1 MTILELM
8 LDHHRQCDD
17 AFAKLE
23 NLVAEQNWS
32 NPQAFEDFFSTIK
45 KHFQAEEDLLFAA
58 LENKMGGPIG
68 PTMMMRQEHQQMSVL
83 LEQMKEA
90 FAAKDHKKFL
100 SLSDTWMIIAQ
111 QHNMKEEEV
120 LYPLMDDSLGAE
132 APALISQAQER
143 LK

>member
-32 NPQAFEDFFSTIK
+32 DPQAFQDFFSIIT
-45 KHFQAEEDLLFAA
+45 KHFKAEEDLLFAA

-120 LYPLMDDSLGAE
+120 LYPLMDDSLRAE
-132 APALISQAQER
+132 TPALISQAQER

>member
-8 LDHHRQCDD
+8 TGHHRQCDD
-17 AFAKLE
+17 SFAKLE

-32 NPQAFEDFFSTIK
+32 NPGVFEEFFSIITR
-45 KHFQAEEDLLFAA
+45 HFKAEEDLLFAA
-58 LENKMGGPIG
+58 IENKMGGPIG
-68 PTMMMRQEHQQMSVL
+68 PTMVMRQEHQQISVL

-120 LYPLMDDSLGAE
+120 LYPLMDDTLGEE
-132 APALISQAQER
+132 APALINQAQEL

>member
-32 NPQAFEDFFSTIK
+32 NPQAFQDFFSIIT
-45 KHFQAEEDLLFAA
+45 KHFKAEEDLLFAA

-132 APALISQAQER
+132 ALALISQAQER